1 MPSPFPGMDPY
12 LEDGNLWPIFQQQ
25 LVLCLH
31 QMLQPGLMDRY
42 RARINQRN
50 YAVEQALFTSIIR
63 EDHAEEYIEIRQR
76 SDGRLI
82 TLIDVASPAN
92 KTTALGRQAYLDR
105 RSASRGANLV
115 EIDLVIQGKPTLDYS
130 RDGLEKWDFGV
141 TVTRAATAER
151 HEIFT
156 ATLRK
161 PLPRFRMPL
170 AADDKDT
177 VVDLQSVFTRCFD
190 HADFADKIDYTKDP
204 PVELSN
210 EDRQWVAELL
220 VQKKLRKK

>member
-1 MPSPFPGMDPY
+1 M
-12 LEDGNLWPIFQQQ
+12 
-25 LVLCLH
+25 
-31 QMLQPGLMDRY
+31 
-42 RARINQRN
+42 
-50 YAVEQALFTSIIR
+50 
-63 EDHAEEYIEIRQR
+63 
-76 SDGRLI
+76 
-82 TLIDVASPAN
+82 ASPAN